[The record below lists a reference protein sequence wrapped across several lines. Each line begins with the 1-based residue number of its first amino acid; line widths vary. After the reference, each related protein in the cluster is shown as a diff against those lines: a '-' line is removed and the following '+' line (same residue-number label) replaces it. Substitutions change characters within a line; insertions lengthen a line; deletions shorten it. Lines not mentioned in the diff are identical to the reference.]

1 MANPNL
7 LALTTVQGE
16 NAKLSLSGTGATV
29 LVNNPASS
37 GKLMM
42 VVSVIAANDDG
53 GTAVDVTLAHH
64 TAAAGGGT
72 AYKLAHTVSLPA
84 DQSIIL
90 VSKFSPVLLKEDESL
105 VITAGA
111 ANDLD
116 VTASWLE
123 LS

>member
-16 NAKLSLSGTGATV
+16 NAKLSLANTSATV
-29 LVNNPASS
+29 LVNNPAAS
-37 GKLMM
+37 GKLIM
-42 VVSVIAANDDG
+42 VVAVIAANDDG
-53 GTAVDVTLAHH
+53 GTAVDVTLGHH
-64 TAAAGGGT
+64 SAAAGAGT
-72 AYKLAHTVSLPA
+72 AFKVAHIVSVPA
-84 DQSIIL
+84 KQSVIL
-90 VSKFSPVLLKEDESL
+90 VSKAAPVLLKEDESL

-116 VTASWLE
+116 VTASWFE

>member
-16 NAKLSLSGTGATV
+16 NAKLSLANTSPTV
-29 LVNNPASS
+29 LVNNPAGSN
-37 GKLMM
+37 KLMM

-53 GTAVDVTLAHH
+53 GTAVDVTLGHH
-64 TAAAGGGT
+64 TADDGSGT
-72 AYKLAHTVSLPA
+72 AYKLAHTVSVPA
-84 DQSIIL
+84 DQSVIL
-90 VSKFSPVLLKEDESL
+90 VSKTAPVLLKEDESL

-116 VTASWLE
+116 VTASWFE

>member
-16 NAKLSLSGTGATV
+16 SAKLSLANTSATV
-29 LVNNPASS
+29 VVNNPASS
-37 GKLMM
+37 GKLIM

-53 GTAVDVTLAHH
+53 AAAVDVTLSHNSADDG
-64 TAAAGGGT
+64 AGT
-72 AYKLAHTVSLPA
+72 AYKLAHTVSVPA
-84 DQSIIL
+84 DQSVIL
-90 VSKFSPVLLKEDESL
+90 VSKTAPVLLKEDESL

-116 VTASWLE
+116 VTAYWFE